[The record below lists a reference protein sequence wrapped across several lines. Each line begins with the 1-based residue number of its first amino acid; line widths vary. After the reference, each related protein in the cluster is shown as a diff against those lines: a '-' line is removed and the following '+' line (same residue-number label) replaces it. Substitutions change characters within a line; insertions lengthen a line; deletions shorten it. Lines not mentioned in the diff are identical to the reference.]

1 MVRNIVRLLS
11 EEQRRRGV
19 WVVFSVLTRAI
30 LDFAGIAALVPILL
44 IVVKDG
50 GRSMMLAV
58 CGVVLLFVLLKNT
71 LVMLLAHVQSC
82 YQLEIYRE
90 FSTRMFANY
99 YHRGLLYL
107 KGKSSVR
114 LGHEV
119 NHVCYMFSLCV
130 LAPVFRIAG
139 EAVLILLIVLAL
151 IIWKPYAGCLLCG
164 AFLFLSVLYI
174 CLVKKRL
181 RRYGM
186 EELEGRRKQSRTVV
200 EAFCGYAEHFILLLL
215 PSIKV
220 WILLLGTVCVW
231 KCTNFFHPSF
241 LK

>member
-11 EEQRRRGV
+11 EKQRRRGV

-44 IVVKDG
+44 IVVKQDG

-58 CGVVLLFVLLKNT
+58 CGAVLLFVLLKNT

-130 LAPVFRIAG
+130 LAPAFRITG

-151 IIWKPYAGCLLCG
+151 II
-164 AFLFLSVLYI
+164 
-174 CLVKKRL
+174 
-181 RRYGM
+181 
-186 EELEGRRKQSRTVV
+186 
-200 EAFCGYAEHFILLLL
+200 
-215 PSIKV
+215 
-220 WILLLGTVCVW
+220 
-231 KCTNFFHPSF
+231 
-241 LK
+241 

>member
-11 EEQRRRGV
+11 EKQRRRGV
-19 WVVFSVLTRAI
+19 WVVFSVLARAI

-44 IVVKDG
+44 IVVKQDG

-107 KGKSSVR
+107 KGKSSLLYR
-114 LGHEV
+114 QFRCHALWLWCNF
-119 NHVCYMFSLCV
+119 NHDH
-130 LAPVFRIAG
+130 P
-139 EAVLILLIVLAL
+139 AVLRASAPFLWISRQ
-151 IIWKPYAGCLLCG
+151 CTFLCKNLHRHCCDWISISDCKHWYEQ
-164 AFLFLSVLYI
+164 ADP
-174 CLVKKRL
+174 R
-181 RRYGM
+181 
-186 EELEGRRKQSRTVV
+186 RRKS
-200 EAFCGYAEHFILLLL
+200 ALF
-215 PSIKV
+215 
-220 WILLLGTVCVW
+220 
-231 KCTNFFHPSF
+231 NDFHADRCHCKYDS
-241 LK
+241 

>member
-107 KGKSSVR
+107 KGKSSLMIFDRHANLKYKYGNRHFWCRGYYVDTVGKNAKKIEEYVR
-114 LGHEV
+114 NQMQQDLEYDQMSLKEYIDPFTGEPV
-119 NHVCYMFSLCV
+119 NK
-130 LAPVFRIAG
+130 A
-139 EAVLILLIVLAL
+139 
-151 IIWKPYAGCLLCG
+151 
-164 AFLFLSVLYI
+164 
-174 CLVKKRL
+174 
-181 RRYGM
+181 
-186 EELEGRRKQSRTVV
+186 
-200 EAFCGYAEHFILLLL
+200 
-215 PSIKV
+215 
-220 WILLLGTVCVW
+220 
-231 KCTNFFHPSF
+231 
-241 LK
+241 

>member
-71 LVMLLAHVQSC
+71 LVMLLAHVQSR

-90 FSTRMFANY
+90 FSRRMFANY
-99 YHRGLLYL
+99 YHRGLL
-107 KGKSSVR
+107 
-114 LGHEV
+114 
-119 NHVCYMFSLCV
+119 F
-130 LAPVFRIAG
+130 
-139 EAVLILLIVLAL
+139 
-151 IIWKPYAGCLLCG
+151 
-164 AFLFLSVLYI
+164 
-174 CLVKKRL
+174 
-181 RRYGM
+181 
-186 EELEGRRKQSRTVV
+186 
-200 EAFCGYAEHFILLLL
+200 
-215 PSIKV
+215 
-220 WILLLGTVCVW
+220 
-231 KCTNFFHPSF
+231 
-241 LK
+241 

>member
-119 NHVCYMFSLCV
+119 NHV
-130 LAPVFRIAG
+130 
-139 EAVLILLIVLAL
+139 
-151 IIWKPYAGCLLCG
+151 
-164 AFLFLSVLYI
+164 
-174 CLVKKRL
+174 
-181 RRYGM
+181 
-186 EELEGRRKQSRTVV
+186 
-200 EAFCGYAEHFILLLL
+200 
-215 PSIKV
+215 
-220 WILLLGTVCVW
+220 
-231 KCTNFFHPSF
+231 
-241 LK
+241 